1 MCRNIIEFFYR
12 FNDKTGISKH
22 IISSN
27 TENYEIEFIRQSENE
42 FQIFYLFIKKKKRS
56 FLANMPYMWHYII
69 CSVVFQRCTTKGLIS
84 ALKEL
89 EDYLWD

>member
-42 FQIFYLFIKKKKRS
+42 FQIFYLFIKKKKIISCKRAIY
-56 FLANMPYMWHYII
+56 LALYYLFSGIPKMYNKGADI
-69 CSVVFQRCTTKGLIS
+69 CSQG
-84 ALKEL
+84 A
-89 EDYLWD
+89 